1 MRWPAEQH
9 AFGKEQGETRRDG
22 TRRDETKGESRGEEL
37 TNSPSRPV
45 RRSRVWRQG
54 GEGGKLWSTNTRTSQ
69 HFQVI

>member
-45 RRSRVWRQG
+45 RRSRLEAGRG
-54 GEGGKLWSTNTRTSQ
+54 GGKAL
-69 HFQVI
+69 VD